1 MSRPTA
7 LAIAA
12 HPDDIELK
20 MAGTLL
26 LLKSAGWDIHYFNLS
41 SGNGGSLEHNEEETE
56 SIRADEARD
65 AAAILGATWHPPIA
79 RDLEIIYH
87 PDLLRKVAAIIRRVR
102 ASIVLTHPFED
113 YMEDHMI
120 TARLATTAAF
130 AHGIPN
136 FQTDPPEP
144 AYADNLAV
152 YHCMPHGGRTRLRR
166 RVAPGAWV
174 DTTTVHKIAR
184 RALAAHRSQA
194 GWLDASQGTNSY
206 LATMDAHAE
215 EAGQASGKFRLAE
228 GWTRHLH
235 LGFST
240 VDADPLA
247 EVLGDRYL
255 VNASF
260 EASLENPAAP

>member
-41 SGNGGSLEHNEEETE
+41 SGNGGSLEHNGEETE
-56 SIRADEARD
+56 VIRSREARD

-79 RDLEIIYH
+79 RDLEITYH
-87 PDLLRKVAAIIRRVR
+87 PDLLRKVAAVIRRVR

-113 YMEDHMI
+113 YMEDHTI

-144 AYADNLAV
+144 AYPDNLAV

-174 DTTTVHKIAR
+174 DTASVHGIAR

-255 VNASF
+255 VNVSF
-260 EASLENPAAP
+260 EESLENPAAP